1 MGVAVGTEEGQF
13 CDPVIIQWCVIDGF
27 FLSVNYNNKKG
38 FVCDVI
44 DYSRDRSRQRVIQLI
59 VCEA

>member
-27 FLSVNYNNKKG
+27 FYLSITTTKKAL
-38 FVCDVI
+38 
-44 DYSRDRSRQRVIQLI
+44 SATTLI
-59 VCEA
+59 IVETGVSV